1 MAAVVIVL
9 GLMLATPAM
18 ASSER
23 VRDDIVW
30 PSAAGPS
37 FDAGT
42 PDAASGVDAATA
54 RADAAAAPD
63 ASEELPALDDGGDCT
78 CRVGGAS
85 GSDPPYDMAAAG
97 ILFFAGLLFRKKK

>member
-1 MAAVVIVL
+1 MGAAVIAL
-9 GLMLATPAM
+9 GLLLAAPAV
-18 ASSER
+18 ASTER

-30 PSAAGPS
+30 PNAAGPS

-42 PDAASGVDAATA
+42 PDAAAVPDAATT

-63 ASEELPALDDGGDCT
+63 SSEELPALDDGGDCT

-97 ILFFAGLLFRKKK
+97 ILFFAGLLLRRKK